1 MCTVRNDEHYIAD
14 LPLDSPSIRAAV
26 NQTIM
31 LSLGMI
37 VMGSLIGASGLGEN
51 VLEAPQYANVA
62 QGILAGFATLFSA
75 TILDR
80 IVQGERQ

>member
-1 MCTVRNDEHYIAD
+1 MAD
-14 LPLDSPSIRAAV
+14 RYDLQLASPSIRADV

-31 LSLGMI
+31 LSLGMV
-37 VMGSLIGASGLGEN
+37 VMGSLIGESGLGEN

-75 TILDR
+75 MILDR
-80 IVQGERQ
+80 IVQGGRQ

>member
-1 MCTVRNDEHYIAD
+1 MADRYD
-14 LPLDSPSIRAAV
+14 LPLASPSIRADV

-31 LSLGMI
+31 LSLGMV

-75 TILDR
+75 MILDR
-80 IVQGERQ
+80 IVQGGRQ

>member
-1 MCTVRNDEHYIAD
+1 MADRYD
-14 LPLDSPSIRAAV
+14 LPHASPSIRADV

-31 LSLGMI
+31 LSLGMV
-37 VMGSLIGASGLGEN
+37 VMGSLIGASGLGGN

-75 TILDR
+75 MILDR
-80 IVQGERQ
+80 IVQGGRQ

>member
-1 MCTVRNDEHYIAD
+1 MADHHD
-14 LPLDSPSIRAAV
+14 LPLVSPSIRADV

-31 LSLGMI
+31 LSLGMV

-75 TILDR
+75 MILDR
-80 IVQGERQ
+80 IVQGGRR

>member
-1 MCTVRNDEHYIAD
+1 MADRYD
-14 LPLDSPSIRAAV
+14 LPLASPSIRADV

-31 LSLGMI
+31 LSLGMV
-37 VMGSLIGASGLGEN
+37 VMGSLIGESGLGEN

-75 TILDR
+75 MILDR
-80 IVQGERQ
+80 IVQGGRQ

>member
-1 MCTVRNDEHYIAD
+1 MADRYD
-14 LPLDSPSIRAAV
+14 LPLASPSIRADV

-31 LSLGMI
+31 LSLGMV

-62 QGILAGFATLFSA
+62 QGILAGFAILICLM
-75 TILDR
+75 ILDR
-80 IVQGERQ
+80 IAPGGEQ